1 MFSVHLGL
9 DDTDS
14 EEGMC
19 TTYLTTII
27 LQKLLKEKI
36 EMLDY
41 PNLIRLNPNI
51 PWKTRGNAALCL
63 RLKTNNPNKIFKIAK
78 NNLIKYSE
86 SKKGKANSGLIM
98 LCSEQVPDE
107 IKKFAIKCLYESVKM
122 SELKQIINSHEIEYF
137 GQGTKRGLIG
147 ALAAIGNT
155 LLSDHTYEL
164 IGYRKNNN
172 GERGVSL
179 TSVIKMDNC
188 TELSTFNNIDY
199 NNYRILI
206 TPHGKD
212 PICFAIRGNNSNGLY
227 KAMTMLELYEPIERF
242 AIFRTNQGTN
252 EHLKKELDLN
262 QLKSFQS
269 GYTNGIINKKPV
281 TKRGGHVFLEI
292 KSKNRIINCAIYAPS
307 IALKKAARK
316 LEKGDSVEV
325 GGGIRRKSKKYKRI
339 LNAEYIKINNL
350 VQKII
355 IKNPICKKCQ
365 KTMKSIGYEKGF
377 KCKKCSIRTKESKK
391 KTIKREIKLGLYLPI
406 PSSQRHLT
414 KPINR
419 YGKENHKMKNKPKG
433 VWFKVF

>member
-1 MFSVHLGL
+1 MISVHLGL

-14 EEGMC
+14 NEGMC

-27 LQKLLKEKI
+27 LQRILKEKI
-36 EMLDY
+36 SMIDY

-63 RLKTNNPNKIFKIAK
+63 RLRTDNPNKIFKIAK
-78 NNLIKYSE
+78 NSLIKYSE
-86 SKKGKANSGLIM
+86 SRKGKANSGLIM
-98 LCSEQVPDE
+98 LCSEQIPTE
-107 IKKFAIKCLYESVKM
+107 IKNFSKRCLYESVKI
-122 SELKQIINSHEIEYF
+122 SELKKIIKSHQIEYF

-155 LLSDHTYEL
+155 LSSDHTYEL

-188 TELSTFNNIDY
+188 TGLSTFNNIDY
-199 NNYRILI
+199 NNYRVLI

-212 PICFAIRGNNSNGLY
+212 PICFAIRGNNSSGVY

-252 EHLKKELDLN
+252 EHLKNELNLN

-269 GYTNGIINKKPV
+269 GYTNGIINKKPI

-292 KSKNRIINCAIYAPS
+292 KSKNIIMNCAVYSPS
-307 IALKKAARK
+307 ITLKKTARK
-316 LEKGDSVEV
+316 LEKGDSIEI
-325 GGGIRRKSKKYKRI
+325 GGGIRKKSKKYNRI
-339 LNAEYIKINNL
+339 LNVEYIKINNL
-350 VQKII
+350 VQKTK
-355 IKNPICKKCQ
+355 IKNPICKKCK
-365 KTMKSIGYEKGF
+365 KTMKSIGQEKGF
-377 KCKKCSIRTKESKK
+377 RCKKCSVKTKKSEIHA
-391 KTIKREIKLGLYLPI
+391 IKREIKTGLYLPI

-414 KPINR
+414 KPNNR
-419 YGKENHKMKNKPKG
+419 YGKENYKTKNKPKG
-433 VWFKVF
+433 TWFKVF

>member
-1 MFSVHLGL
+1 M
-9 DDTDS
+9 
-14 EEGMC
+14 E
-19 TTYLTTII
+19 
-27 LQKLLKEKI
+27 
-36 EMLDY
+36 
-41 PNLIRLNPNI
+41 
-51 PWKTRGNAALCL
+51 
-63 RLKTNNPNKIFKIAK
+63 
-78 NNLIKYSE
+78 
-86 SKKGKANSGLIM
+86 
-98 LCSEQVPDE
+98 
-107 IKKFAIKCLYESVKM
+107 
-122 SELKQIINSHEIEYF
+122 
-137 GQGTKRGLIG
+137 
-147 ALAAIGNT
+147 NT
-155 LLSDHTYEL
+155 
-164 IGYRKNNN
+164 
-172 GERGVSL
+172 
-179 TSVIKMDNC
+179 
-188 TELSTFNNIDY
+188 
-199 NNYRILI
+199 
-206 TPHGKD
+206 
-212 PICFAIRGNNSNGLY
+212 
-227 KAMTMLELYEPIERF
+227 
-242 AIFRTNQGTN
+242 
-252 EHLKKELDLN
+252 